1 MDLNQKF
8 VDGLRAI
15 AREYDAET
23 NMPSRVALGQRLDE
37 MAGMLSDGQLRQV
50 SKMLMR

>member
-23 NMPSRVALGQRLDE
+23 NMPRRVALGQRLDE

-50 SKMLMR
+50 SKMLRM